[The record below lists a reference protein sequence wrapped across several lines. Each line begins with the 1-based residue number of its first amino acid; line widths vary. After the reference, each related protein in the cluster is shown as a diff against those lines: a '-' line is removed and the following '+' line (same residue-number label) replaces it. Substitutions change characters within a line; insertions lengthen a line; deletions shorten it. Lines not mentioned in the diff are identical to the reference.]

1 MTTPFLLGV
10 LAGCSVVRVVARL
23 SSSSLEMNGAREPCS
38 ERKFQSHPTVP
49 PGRLIEL
56 AFAAVYRERDVL
68 CGLLW
73 GVGPHDIPNGEQWG
87 SRMQEHGPPPPD
99 RRVGCTEPAAPG
111 CLGRSCGRECDLTC
125 VSFACKA
132 TKEKRVSAVA
142 FVGRDGG
149 VMGLVEALVQEGLDR
164 NSAELGIELREPAA

>member
-1 MTTPFLLGV
+1 M
-10 LAGCSVVRVVARL
+10 
-23 SSSSLEMNGAREPCS
+23 
-38 ERKFQSHPTVP
+38 
-49 PGRLIEL
+49 
-56 AFAAVYRERDVL
+56 L
-68 CGLLW
+68 CELLW

-99 RRVGCTEPAAPG
+99 RRVGCIEPGVPG
-111 CLGRSCGRECDLTC
+111 CLGRSCGREGDLTG
-125 VSFACKA
+125 VSFASKA

-164 NSAELGIELREPAA
+164 NSAE

>member
-1 MTTPFLLGV
+1 
-10 LAGCSVVRVVARL
+10 
-23 SSSSLEMNGAREPCS
+23 
-38 ERKFQSHPTVP
+38 
-49 PGRLIEL
+49 
-56 AFAAVYRERDVL
+56 
-68 CGLLW
+68 
-73 GVGPHDIPNGEQWG
+73 
-87 SRMQEHGPPPPD
+87 MQGHGPPPPD
-99 RRVGCTEPAAPG
+99 RRVGCTGPGAPGYPGRACGRKGDLEGLSLRAKQPRRGGSQLWRLADARVKSRGLSKPWCKKRESLHPSSSAVVSPVASGTEQAAPG
-111 CLGRSCGRECDLTC
+111 CLGRSCGRECDLSC